1 MISRVLLFY
10 YGDVT
15 WWAFIY
21 FNFYLWGS
29 IYIQKPRNSILHVSI
44 AEVSFCDFLIS
55 IHIISEFTRYGLQEK
70 TELLILSFYFILFG
84 NRKVMRLELDTH
96 TALPLLAWAV
106 NSHLPGFLRSEG
118 KRLANFSFTAALNG
132 GKLDFQFSSAL
143 RGGKPAVAALPLL
156 SSAVKSIFQFSS
168 PLSGGKLEIAYM
180 LPVHMAEIFQSDF
193 LSFLP
198 FFCSLVGHGP
208 GLSSTKWRMEMCE

>member
-84 NRKVMRLELDTH
+84 NGKVLRLELDTH

-106 NSHLPGFLRSEG
+106 NSHLPGFLHSEG
-118 KRLANFSFTAALNG
+118 KRLANFSFTAALIG
-132 GKLDFQFSSAL
+132 GKLDFPVFLRSERRKTSSCIFTAAFI
-143 RGGKPAVAALPLL
+143 GGKVDFPVFLPSEWRKTGNCIYAAGTYGGNPSIRFFIL
-156 SSAVKSIFQFSS
+156 SS
-168 PLSGGKLEIAYM
+168 LL
-180 LPVHMAEIFQSDF
+180 L
-193 LSFLP
+193 
-198 FFCSLVGHGP
+198 LVGWSWAGA
-208 GLSSTKWRMEMCE
+208 